1 MLSQM
6 SEEAEDDEM
15 LPLSQIGLMMVD
27 WIDPFKAMWVL
38 TSIDEAHEDWHVHSG
53 REGSTIDTSVHLDL
67 SVEVLKLILI
77 ETSRMCPGMLV
88 IEHWWRKRNAD
99 DSRKALA
106 SLLSKLTLPEGEEAD
121 SSTLKSV
128 LALICAIRDKRP
140 LSDAPSRNAVT
151 KFESVLLKKWPQILE
166 AFDEDAFR
174 GEGTEKEG
182 VQELFG
188 FIDDV

>member
-1 MLSQM
+1 MRFVGTDLFTEDGKDQPLILQYISIYRSKCWNWYWWRPHVCTLVCYLSN
-6 SEEAEDDEM
+6 ADDE
-15 LPLSQIGLMMVD
+15 
-27 WIDPFKAMWVL
+27 
-38 TSIDEAHEDWHVHSG
+38 
-53 REGSTIDTSVHLDL
+53 
-67 SVEVLKLILI
+67 
-77 ETSRMCPGMLV
+77 
-88 IEHWWRKRNAD
+88 NANID

-121 SSTLKSV
+121 NDTLKSV
-128 LALICAIRDKRP
+128 LALICAVRDKRP

-174 GEGTEKEG
+174 REGAEKEG
-182 VQELFG
+182 VKELFG

>member
-1 MLSQM
+1 M
-6 SEEAEDDEM
+6 
-15 LPLSQIGLMMVD
+15 
-27 WIDPFKAMWVL
+27 
-38 TSIDEAHEDWHVHSG
+38 
-53 REGSTIDTSVHLDL
+53 
-67 SVEVLKLILI
+67 
-77 ETSRMCPGMLV
+77 
-88 IEHWWRKRNAD
+88 
-99 DSRKALA
+99 
-106 SLLSKLTLPEGEEAD
+106 PEGEEAD